1 METRMSE
8 AQIVA
13 DGRVGDPYSAI
24 STSMPEVA
32 ANAAHA
38 GEGQRFR
45 PGSGIKTLSL
55 IFYLSVLLVVYQGWL
70 SRGAVY
76 LTPEQGAGYVLGI
89 IGGTL
94 MLLLLLYPLRKHA
107 RWMRGF
113 GPVRY
118 WFQAHMLM
126 GVFGPVLILFH
137 CNFQVGSAN
146 SNVALFSMLLVAS
159 SGFVGRFF
167 YARIHY
173 GLYGKKT
180 DLARLGSDAATAK
193 VHMDLV
199 FKILP
204 ELQVRL
210 NKLERLAGADS
221 GGFLA
226 SLLRVLVIGIR
237 TRWCR
242 FVAGVLIRYA
252 FKVSTGRNQWTSEH
266 RRSFHRSARFWL
278 CAYLDTVRRVA
289 GFTFYERL
297 FSLWHLLHLPLFIML
312 VISGIVHV
320 YAVHLY

>member
-1 METRMSE
+1 MTD

-13 DGRVGDPYSAI
+13 NLRVGESFSAG
-24 STSMPEVA
+24 SASLPEVA
-32 ANAAHA
+32 ANEAHSKQ
-38 GEGQRFR
+38 GQRFR
-45 PGSGIKTLSL
+45 SGSGKKTLSL

-70 SRGAVY
+70 NRGAAY

-89 IGGTL
+89 IGGVL
-94 MLLLLLYPLRKHA
+94 MLLLLLYPVRKHA

-126 GVFGPVLILFH
+126 GTFGPVLILFH
-137 CNFQVGSAN
+137 CNFQSGSPN
-146 SNVALFSMLLVAS
+146 GNVALFSMLLVAS
-159 SGFVGRFF
+159 SGIVGRFF
-167 YARIHY
+167 YTKIHY
-173 GLYGKKT
+173 GLYGQKT
-180 DLARLGSDAATAK
+180 DLARLGSEAATAK

-199 FKILP
+199 FEILP
-204 ELQVRL
+204 ELKVRL
-210 NKLERLAGADS
+210 NRLESIAGADS

-252 FKVSTGRNQWTSEH
+252 FKVSTGRNQWTSEQ
-266 RRSFHRSARFWL
+266 RRSVHRSARFWL
-278 CAYLDTVRRVA
+278 CAYLETVRRVA

-297 FSLWHLLHLPLFIML
+297 FSLWHILHLPLFIML
-312 VISGIVHV
+312 VISGFVHV